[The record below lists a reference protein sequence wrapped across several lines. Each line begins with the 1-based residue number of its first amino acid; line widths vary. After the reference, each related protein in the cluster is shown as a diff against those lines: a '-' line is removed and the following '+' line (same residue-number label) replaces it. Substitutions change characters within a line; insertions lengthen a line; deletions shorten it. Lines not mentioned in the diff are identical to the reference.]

1 MIFIKNTKYYMVK
14 LFLSD
19 VDGTLTDGNTYYS
32 EKGEEL
38 KRFNHKDGRGV
49 HLLKKAGIKFGII
62 TGENS
67 SIVLARAK
75 KLNADYCFVGIENK
89 IEVIKKLLDDLKINS
104 NDLAYIGDDTNDLD
118 AILFAG
124 LSFAPADSHQEVL
137 DAARIIC
144 KRNGGNGAFREAV
157 DFILSK

>member
-1 MIFIKNTKYYMVK
+1 MVK

-67 SIVLARAK
+67 S
-75 KLNADYCFVGIENK
+75 
-89 IEVIKKLLDDLKINS
+89 S
-104 NDLAYIGDDTNDLD
+104 T
-118 AILFAG
+118 
-124 LSFAPADSHQEVL
+124 SP
-137 DAARIIC
+137 
-144 KRNGGNGAFREAV
+144 
-157 DFILSK
+157 

>member
-1 MIFIKNTKYYMVK
+1 MTFIKKTKYSMVK

-89 IEVIKKLLDDLKINS
+89 IQVIKNLLDDLKINS
-104 NDLAYIGDDTNDLD
+104 NDLAYIGDDTNDLE
-118 AILFAG
+118 AIIFAG

-144 KRNGGNGAFREAV
+144 KKNGGNGAFREAV
-157 DFILSK
+157 DFILS